1 MFDSLPAREDLV
13 SILEQQSERELL
25 DIAMQRVRDRVQ
37 PQTWEAFRLLTVE
50 DCAGE
55 LVASGLG
62 MPLSSVYVAR
72 HNVQKMLREELQSLL
87 GE

>member
-1 MFDSLPAREDLV
+1 
-13 SILEQQSERELL
+13 
-25 DIAMQRVRDRVQ
+25 MQRVRDRVQ

-50 DCAGE
+50 DFAGE

-72 HNVQKMLREELQSLL
+72 HNVNKMVQEELQSLL